1 MSGFHPNELS
11 DKFPADRFEKFR
23 TSDLSL
29 HDKIKPLLSFTDEA
43 TCATGSYMWLVFGFL
58 PPGPKITM
66 GDSRK
71 LPPVVHYENT
81 LRALRRL
88 SFQTLLQLL
97 GVPYTDLTEQHR
109 SVKAISNLVF
119 YLAYEKRLT
128 TDPKVDHRYL
138 ILIDPKSAV
147 ESAVEASGSTYN
159 IFNVRVVIDAVV
171 KLLAGGID
179 PAAIT
184 ILTPYMAHLSAYV
197 TARTFAVEQLD
208 RRIAEVSVETVEW
221 VPSREFYHVIVDFTR
236 TKSSG
241 FLIERSRM
249 NVEFGKLIKAHKFD
263 RTPLGD
269 GFSFFAKQK
278 QSVIPLEKN
287 DVQKLT
293 AANSLGR
300 EDGIGHDTI
309 FRERSA

>member
-1 MSGFHPNELS
+1 
-11 DKFPADRFEKFR
+11 
-23 TSDLSL
+23 
-29 HDKIKPLLSFTDEA
+29 
-43 TCATGSYMWLVFGFL
+43 
-58 PPGPKITM
+58 M

-88 SFQTLLQLL
+88 SFQTLLQFL
-97 GVPYTDLTEQHR
+97 GVPYIDLTEQHR

-128 TDPKVDHRYL
+128 TDPKVDRIPKARGRTIFSTRPLPDSNRRDRYL
-138 ILIDPKSAV
+138 ILIDPQSAV

-184 ILTPYMAHLSAYV
+184 ILTPYVAYLSAYV

-241 FLIERSRM
+241 FLIERSYM
-249 NVEFGKLIKAHKFD
+249 NVELSPGDNSCAQQRQAHQGAQLRPHPSRRWIFIL
-263 RTPLGD
+263 RQAEAVGH
-269 GFSFFAKQK
+269 SA
-278 QSVIPLEKN
+278 
-287 DVQKLT
+287 
-293 AANSLGR
+293 R
-300 EDGIGHDTI
+300 E
-309 FRERSA
+309 EWCAEAVSN